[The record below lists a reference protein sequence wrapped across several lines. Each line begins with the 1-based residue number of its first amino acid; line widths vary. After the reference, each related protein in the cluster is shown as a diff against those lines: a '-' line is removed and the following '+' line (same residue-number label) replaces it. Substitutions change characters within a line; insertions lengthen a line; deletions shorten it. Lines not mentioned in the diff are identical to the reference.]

1 MPLYSELHVSRSFT
15 GEIRHFNDF
24 YGHDLNDYSFDF
36 NSFTGTRDKYKPG

>member
-1 MPLYSELHVSRSFT
+1 MSLYSELHAV
-15 GEIRHFNDF
+15 EIRHFNDF